1 MISNRGG
8 EKANIL
14 NGIELLDAMSDAI
27 SVQDTELRVIYQNRA
42 HKQLMGEHVGEYC
55 YAAYQ
60 KKEAACEGCHL
71 LRSFRDGLP
80 HNRETT
86 TTTDQGVRHVEIS
99 SSPLR
104 DADGIIVA
112 GIESVRDITA
122 RRELEERLRLQ
133 QAAMETSR
141 EGIAIYSADSGGFR
155 YVNQSQAGLFGYA
168 GAEELLNRS
177 WHILYAPDEVARLE
191 NVAMTRLRRDGTWQ
205 GEATGKRKDGSTF
218 PLDISASM
226 IDAGNIVVIYRDIS
240 ERKKNQETLEY
251 ANECFTQALLVPDHV
266 LYRLNVHNG
275 YDYLSPAF
283 ERITGFRVEAFKKNN
298 LETLKGFFHPDDLPR
313 VFATIDAACRNR
325 TGNTVNLDLEYRLRT
340 ADDGYCWIHDFSTA
354 CFNAG
359 GELEC
364 FVGSAHDISARKR
377 AEILLR
383 ESEERFRK
391 IIEQSP
397 ISMALVSMDGTIDYI
412 NTCAVETFGYRPEDI
427 PTMDAW
433 WQQAYPDGAYREAMI
448 TQWMG
453 LVQRSIAENRY
464 IERREYRVTCKDGS
478 LKTMLIFG
486 VVISGK
492 VLAMFE
498 DITERKQAEELL
510 ATNEERLRVIFDT
523 IQAGIILVSPAG
535 VISFANQR
543 MADMF
548 GCSLDEL
555 IGTSYPEHIHPDQ
568 RHVGDERMRALIAG
582 EVDHVYSE
590 RHYLCRDGSDFWGH
604 LSGRRLEDG
613 EGNLVSLVGVIADIT
628 ELKKVESVLQESE
641 TRYRRFSAMT
651 SDFLTTCRRWG
662 DNPFQIEWLA
672 GSFEAITGYAK
683 EQIVEWGCWLPMVHS
698 DDKERVGNRLMEL
711 GPGET
716 NSDEFRIIR
725 KDGEIRWIHEVSR
738 CEAGESPGEQVR
750 FGTCQDVTKRKE
762 AEEAIRNLNR
772 HLERLV
778 KERTMDLERSNEELA
793 TFCYAVSH
801 ELRAPIAR
809 LEGFSALLG
818 ETCTATDETSF
829 LAARIAAASV
839 QLQSVVDAILQ
850 LSRLSRMELNLQP
863 VDLGE
868 FARRKLDLLLMEN
881 PGRQLEAVLAPGVTV
896 VADPAQMEICM
907 ANLIG
912 NAFKYTGQTGGA
924 RIEFGVTGEAGKEVY
939 FVRDN
944 GAGFDMAFAE
954 NLYTPFQRLHLQE
967 DFPGIGIGLATV
979 KRIIEQH
986 GGEIWAESRVGEG
999 ATFFFTLG
1007 NGGGGGR

>member
-1 MISNRGG
+1 MMMGNGG
-8 EKANIL
+8 VKTNFL

-27 SVQDTELRVIYQNRA
+27 SVQDAELRVIYQNRA
-42 HKQLMGEHVGEYC
+42 HKQLMGDHLGEYC

-71 LRSFRDGLP
+71 LQSFRDGLP
-80 HNRETT
+80 HSREATT
-86 TTTDQGVRHVEIS
+86 STERGVRHVEIS

-104 DADGIIVA
+104 NADGVIVA
-112 GIESVRDITA
+112 GIESVRDITG

-141 EGIAIYSADSGGFR
+141 EGIAIYGADSSGFR
-155 YVNQSQAGLFGYA
+155 HVNQSMARLFGYA

-177 WHILYAPDEVARLE
+177 WHILYPPDEVARLE
-191 NVAMTRLRRDGTWQ
+191 KDAMTRLRRDGTWQ
-205 GEATGKRKDGSTF
+205 GEATGKRKDGSMF
-218 PLDISASM
+218 SLDISASM

-240 ERKKNQETLEY
+240 ERKKAES
-251 ANECFTQALLVPDHV
+251 LL
-266 LYRLNVHNG
+266 
-275 YDYLSPAF
+275 
-283 ERITGFRVEAFKKNN
+283 K
-298 LETLKGFFHPDDLPR
+298 
-313 VFATIDAACRNR
+313 
-325 TGNTVNLDLEYRLRT
+325 
-340 ADDGYCWIHDFSTA
+340 
-354 CFNAG
+354 
-359 GELEC
+359 
-364 FVGSAHDISARKR
+364 
-377 AEILLR
+377 

-412 NTCAVETFGYRPEDI
+412 NTCAVETFGYQLEDI

-433 WQQAYPDGAYREAMI
+433 WHLAYPEAAYREEVI
-448 TQWMG
+448 TRWMG
-453 LVQRSIAENRY
+453 LVQRALVENRY

-510 ATNEERLRVIFDT
+510 TANEERLRVIFDT
-523 IQAGIILVSPAG
+523 IQAGIVLVSPAG
-535 VISFANQR
+535 TISFANQR

-548 GCSLDEL
+548 GCSLAEL

-590 RHYLCRDGSDFWGH
+590 RHYLCRDGGDFWGH

-628 ELKKVESVLQESE
+628 DLKKVQRVLQESE
-641 TRYRRFSAMT
+641 TRYRRFSTMT
-651 SDFLTTCRRWG
+651 SDFLSTCRRWG
-662 DNPFQIEWLA
+662 DTPFRIEWLA

-683 EQIVEWGCWLPMVHS
+683 EQILEWGCWLTLVHP
-698 DDKERVGNRLMEL
+698 DDKGRVGQRLMDL
-711 GPGET
+711 RPGDT
-716 NSDEFRIIR
+716 TSDEFRMIR

-738 CEAGESPGEQVR
+738 CEAGESAGEQLLY
-750 FGTCQDVTKRKE
+750 GTCQDITKRKE
-762 AEEAIRNLNR
+762 AEEAIQNLNR

-778 KERTMDLERSNEELA
+778 QERTMDLERSNEELA

-818 ETCTATDETSF
+818 ETCTGTDETSF
-829 LAARIAAASV
+829 LAARIVAASA

-850 LSRLSRMELNLQP
+850 LSRLSRMELSLQP
-863 VDLGE
+863 VDLSE
-868 FARRKLDLLLMEN
+868 LVRRKLDLLLAEH
-881 PGRQLEAVLAPGVTV
+881 PDRRLEAVLSAGVTV
-896 VADPAQMEICM
+896 VADPSQMEICM

-912 NAFKYTGQTGGA
+912 NAFKYTGQTVGA

-944 GAGFDMAFAE
+944 GAGFDMAYAE
-954 NLYTPFQRLHLQE
+954 KLYTPFQRLHLQE

-1007 NGGGGGR
+1007 SEGGAGR